1 MAQRTR
7 ESKRAKK
14 SRKPAKSV
22 APDEGADRI
31 YAFADSLEGETRR
44 GDADE
49 APKQLEAWVTFGI
62 ERERFALPVTAV
74 VEILRVTMITRI
86 PHAPHSVRGIVNMR
100 GRVIPV
106 VDLRER
112 MGYPVQN
119 TTKKSRILVTLAR
132 GRTIGLLVDR
142 VDHVWQLDR
151 LQVTDP
157 PGDVMTSQ
165 SEYIIGM
172 YRREDALLILLD
184 PESVVSVPVA
194 EAS

>member
-1 MAQRTR
+1 
-7 ESKRAKK
+7 
-14 SRKPAKSV
+14 
-22 APDEGADRI
+22 
-31 YAFADSLEGETRR
+31 
-44 GDADE
+44 
-49 APKQLEAWVTFGI
+49 
-62 ERERFALPVTAV
+62 
-74 VEILRVTMITRI
+74 
-86 PHAPHSVRGIVNMR
+86 MR

-142 VDHVWQLDR
+142 VDHVRQLDR

-165 SEYIIGM
+165 SEYIVGM
-172 YRREDALLILLD
+172 GDSCDHGDPKDLYYRTHRQCEQLPFNAESHPGFELLRHRVRVTPRRVVL
-184 PESVVSVPVA
+184 ETVGKNSVNVFQVGRRHARVGTSLNNRSRGLPKLGGRKEVR
-194 EAS
+194 